1 MAGVI
6 LADAGNKDIE
16 RRVGILEDKDQYN
29 DTRFRKIENAQQE
42 DRQHFRDSIEK
53 INDSLREIERGQHS
67 QELTNQKMNMTL
79 DAVNKE
85 REDSKKRFSRLSW
98 LIISGIATIMTSAV
112 WATLRLWLGI

>member
-1 MAGVI
+1 MAGVT
-6 LADAGNKDIE
+6 LADVETKDIE
-16 RRVGILEDKDQYN
+16 RRVHILEDKDRYN
-29 DTRFRKIENAQQE
+29 DKRFRKIEDTQQE

-67 QELTNQKMNMTL
+67 QELTNQKMNITL

-98 LIISGIATIMTSAV
+98 LIISGIITILTSAA
-112 WATLRLWLGI
+112 WAGLRMWAGL